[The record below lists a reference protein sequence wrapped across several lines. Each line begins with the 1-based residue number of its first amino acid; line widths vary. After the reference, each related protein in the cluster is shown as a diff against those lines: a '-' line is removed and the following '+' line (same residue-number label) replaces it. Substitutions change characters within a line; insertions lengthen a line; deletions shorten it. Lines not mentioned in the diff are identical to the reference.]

1 MNASKADPPHTIG
14 PDAYAVWR
22 AAPLGVLTETIEQR
36 LILELMGELD
46 GRRVLDAGCGDGA
59 LVRAAASRGAR
70 ATGLDPDAAMLAA
83 ARSRVAQSGLRASF
97 VEGGIEQLP
106 FRNASFDVVAA
117 VTVLCLVPNAAE
129 AVGEMARVLRPGGR
143 LVIGELGRWS
153 AWAAIRRV
161 RGWLGSPIWRKAR
174 FRGAAEL
181 SALAEGAGLS
191 VGTVRGAVYYPP
203 IAWLARR
210 MAPFDPGIGRLTTGG
225 AAFLALAA
233 TRPRQGGALDSSA

>member
-1 MNASKADPPHTIG
+1 VSKGNAYPTIG
-14 PDAYAVWR
+14 PGAYATWR
-22 AAPLGVLTETIEQR
+22 AAPLGLLTEAIEQR

-59 LVRAAASRGAR
+59 LVRTAASHGAQ

-83 ARSRVAQSGLRASF
+83 ARSRLAESSLRASF
-97 VEGGIEQLP
+97 VEGRIEQLP
-106 FRNASFDVVAA
+106 FRDSSFDVVAA
-117 VTVLCLVPNAAE
+117 VTVLCLVPNAAA

-143 LVIGELGRWS
+143 LVIGELGRWNS
-153 AWAAIRRV
+153 WAAIRRV
-161 RGWLGSPIWRKAR
+161 RGWRGSPIWRKAR
-174 FRGAAEL
+174 FREAAEL
-181 SALAEGAGLS
+181 SALAEGAGLL

-210 MAPFDPGIGRLTTGG
+210 MASFDPRIGRLTTAG

-233 TRPRQGGALDSSA
+233 TRPQQGGALNPSA

>member
-1 MNASKADPPHTIG
+1 MSKADLPQTIG
-14 PDAYAVWR
+14 PDVYAAWR
-22 AAPLGVLTETIEQR
+22 GGPLGILTEAIEQR
-36 LILELMGELD
+36 LILDLMGELN

-59 LVRAAASRGAR
+59 LVCAAASRGAH

-83 ARSRVAQSGLRASF
+83 ARSRLAEASFRASF
-97 VEGGIEQLP
+97 VEGRIEQLP
-106 FRNASFDVVAA
+106 FRGASFDVVAA
-117 VTVLCLVPNAAE
+117 VTVLCLVPNAAA

-161 RGWLGSPIWRKAR
+161 RGWRGSPIWRKAR

-210 MAPFDPGIGRLTTGG
+210 MAPFDLRLGQLTTAG

-233 TRPRQGGALDSSA
+233 TRPRQGGALDFSA